1 VQYLKFFQTIV
12 KAEDQFIRKCQDM
25 VMQEV
30 SVGRGSLMK
39 YVDVL
44 RMKTLGIF
52 RECKDVVRNISIEG
66 ENFAEAEKLSDA
78 VLS

>member
-1 VQYLKFFQTIV
+1 
-12 KAEDQFIRKCQDM
+12 
-25 VMQEV
+25 MQEV
-30 SVGRGSLMK
+30 SVGRVSLMK

-66 ENFAEAEKLSDA
+66 GNFAEAEKLSDA